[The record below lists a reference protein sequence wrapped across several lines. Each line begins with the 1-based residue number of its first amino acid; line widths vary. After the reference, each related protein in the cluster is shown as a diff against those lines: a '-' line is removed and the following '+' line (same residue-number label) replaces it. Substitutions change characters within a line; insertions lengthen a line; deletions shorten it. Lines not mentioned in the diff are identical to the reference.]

1 VKADKEHKRK
11 AILDAGAE
19 VMQRKGYHGTSV
31 QEIVGRA
38 RVPKGSF
45 YHYFRSKEDFVLAAM
60 EHLSCD
66 DIAGFEDALENEGI
80 SPRQRIID
88 TYTASVADIEATRDY
103 SKGCFVGN
111 MCQEMADTNAA
122 VAEKAEYL
130 FRRYT
135 APLARCIRKARTSG
149 EIKSRVDP
157 DKLAEAIFNS
167 WEGAVLRMKSSRNS
181 QPLNAFLDMLPTLL
195 S

>member
-1 VKADKEHKRK
+1 MKTDKEHKRK
-11 AILDAGAE
+11 AILDTGAE

-31 QEIVGRA
+31 QEIVEGV

-45 YHYFRSKEDFVLAAM
+45 YHYFKSKEDFVLAAM
-60 EHLSCD
+60 EHSSCD
-66 DIAGFEDALENEGI
+66 YITRFEDALEDEGI
-80 SPRQRIID
+80 SPRRRIID
-88 TYTASVADIEATRDY
+88 VYTTLVADIEAVRDY

-135 APLARCIRKARTSG
+135 APLARCIRKAQTSG

-167 WEGAVLRMKSSRNS
+167 WEGAVLRMKSSRNG
-181 QPLNAFLDMLPTLL
+181 QPLNAFLDMLRTLL